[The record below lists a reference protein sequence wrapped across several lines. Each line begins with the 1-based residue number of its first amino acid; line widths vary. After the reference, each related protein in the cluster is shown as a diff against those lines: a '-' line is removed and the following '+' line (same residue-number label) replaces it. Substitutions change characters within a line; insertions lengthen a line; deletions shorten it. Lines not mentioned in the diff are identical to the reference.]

1 VAGVLARRVAISEE
15 FTSRITVAARCITAL
30 VVAARVCWF
39 AVSQCEVVER
49 NLVGLAICRCAV
61 LSVARERTKH
71 RSCVR
76 CKSWLGM

>member
-1 VAGVLARRVAISEE
+1 MAGVLARRVVISEE
-15 FTSRITVAARCITAL
+15 FTSRMTVAAWCLTAL
-30 VVAARVCWF
+30 VVAARVCLF
-39 AVSQCEVVER
+39 AVSQCEVMQL
-49 NLVGLAICRCAV
+49 NLVGLAICQCAV